1 MITLN
6 ARLSKEGPVY
16 GAFAKTSD
24 PFFIEILGKAGFDFV
39 ILDSEHGPNS
49 PRDIYPLILA
59 ARVSGLMPVV
69 RVGALSEAEIKRV
82 LDLGPA
88 GLQAP
93 QISTA
98 AQGRLL
104 AQWSRFAPRGT
115 RGVCRFVRAADF
127 SLQNR
132 ADYFEDAN
140 EITVIG
146 MVEGVIGVRNL
157 DEILEVDGID
167 VLFIGPYDLSQ
178 ALGLTGDVE
187 NPRVMEQVE
196 IIIAKCKARN
206 RMVGTFVDN
215 MATAKRYKDLGVKYL
230 AYSVDVGIFA
240 DACRTISNELRTL

>member
-1 MITLN
+1 M
-6 ARLSKEGPVY
+6 
-16 GAFAKTSD
+16 
-24 PFFIEILGKAGFDFV
+24 
-39 ILDSEHGPNS
+39 ILDSEHGPNL

-69 RVGALSEAEIKRV
+69 RVGALSETEITHV

-88 GLQAP
+88 GVQAP

-127 SLQNR
+127 SLQHR

-178 ALGLTGDVE
+178 ALVSQATSKMLGSWSKW
-187 NPRVMEQVE
+187 RF
-196 IIIAKCKARN
+196 IIAK
-206 RMVGTFVDN
+206 MQDSQSGGQST
-215 MATAKRYKDLGVKYL
+215 
-230 AYSVDVGIFA
+230 
-240 DACRTISNELRTL
+240 